1 MSFEEMMALAIPAS
15 YLVLL
20 AVELAWPVRQFS
32 RRPYWKLTG
41 LLFFLMMGAVAALV
55 PMALPAALLER
66 IRLLDLSGL
75 GVAGG
80 VIVGVLAWSFVAYWW
95 HRAEHRFD
103 FLWRGFHQ
111 LHHSPQ
117 RVDLSGFVYT
127 HPLEMPVTI
136 LLSLIV
142 TVPVLGL
149 DPRAAAIIGTLS
161 ALYGMIQH
169 LNVRTPRWLA
179 LVAQRPEAHCLHHE
193 RGVHARNYSDLPLW
207 DWVFG
212 TMANP
217 ASFAGEVGFDAPA
230 DRRLIAMLAFR
241 DVNGPA
247 APLGQKAGA

>member
-1 MSFEEMMALAIPAS
+1 MSFEELVTVAIPGS

-20 AVELAWPVRQFS
+20 AVELAWPARSFP
-32 RRPYWKLTG
+32 RLPYWKLTG
-41 LLFFLMMGAVAALV
+41 ALFFLAMGAVAALV
-55 PMALPAALLER
+55 PLALPAALLER
-66 IRLLDLSGL
+66 VRLFDLSGL
-75 GVAGG
+75 GIAGG
-80 VIVGVLAWSFVAYWW
+80 TIVGVLAWSFAAYWW

-103 FLWRGFHQ
+103 VLWRGFHQ

-142 TVPVLGL
+142 TVPLLGL
-149 DPRAAAIIGTLS
+149 DPRASAIVGTLS

-207 DWVFG
+207 DWLFG
-212 TMANP
+212 TIANP
-217 ASFAGEVGFDAPA
+217 ASFAGQVGFDEPA
-230 DRRLIAMLAFR
+230 DRRLVAMLAFR

-247 APLGQKAGA
+247 APLGQKAAS